1 MARTG
6 ARVIGT
12 LVAPSVGTQAHTQFF
27 GTYGEGRG
35 QSSQPRFQT
44 LRGAP
49 TSCVR
54 DAFAASARG
63 GMRRKLAPAVRAIAN
78 QARHWRS
85 AL

>member
-35 QSSQPRFQT
+35 QSPGPDFKHS
-44 LRGAP
+44 
-49 TSCVR
+49 VR
-54 DAFAASARG
+54 RLPLGCAMPFAASARG
-63 GMRRKLAPAVRAIAN
+63 GMRRRLAPAVRAIAN

-85 AL
+85 AR